1 MILQCNALGSDGA
14 GGLGFFRRLKLDR
27 EVRYDPTSIR
37 PGDHASRTLPRRADL
52 PQPPA
57 VVDCARARA
66 RGAQKEWLRG
76 VRRSAAEGLR
86 CIQRSAAP
94 RGARMSRSADP
105 ERGASDNTTLPEKLQ
120 RNLPG
125 TLANQ
130 PCQSCA
136 RPDRVARSCGCI
148 RPHWSLASHEQRDGE
163 ALCLRLLWAM
173 PRTSLGALG
182 SFVISSLCSSSAP
195 RKGWETP
202 TSAG

>member
-1 MILQCNALGSDGA
+1 MRAGA
-14 GGLGFFRRLKLDR
+14 Q
-27 EVRYDPTSIR
+27 
-37 PGDHASRTLPRRADL
+37 ASRANLPT
-52 PQPPA
+52 PV
-57 VVDCARARA
+57 VVDCASARG

-148 RPHWSLASHEQRDGE
+148 PPHWSLASHEQRDGE

-173 PRTSLGALG
+173 PRTSLGAVG

-195 RKGWETP
+195 RKGWESP